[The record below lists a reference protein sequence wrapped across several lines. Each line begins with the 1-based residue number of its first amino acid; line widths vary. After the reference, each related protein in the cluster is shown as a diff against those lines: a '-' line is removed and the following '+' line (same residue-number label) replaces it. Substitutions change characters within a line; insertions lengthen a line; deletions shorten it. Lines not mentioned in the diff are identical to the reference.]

1 MTTQREYAGGA
12 LSLLQADRQLT
23 QLEMRVLHDYL
34 RRLFPLLLNLW
45 DTAQEA
51 SGTISMSQKH
61 SCYYTYGF
69 LDKEPALKMLDA
81 LDALRQSV
89 SKEAK

>member
-1 MTTQREYAGGA
+1 MTTQREYASGA
-12 LSLLQADRQLT
+12 LSLLQADRQIT

-34 RRLFPLLLNLW
+34 RRLLPLLLDLW

-51 SGTISMSQKH
+51 AGTISMSQEH

-89 SKEAK
+89 RKEAK